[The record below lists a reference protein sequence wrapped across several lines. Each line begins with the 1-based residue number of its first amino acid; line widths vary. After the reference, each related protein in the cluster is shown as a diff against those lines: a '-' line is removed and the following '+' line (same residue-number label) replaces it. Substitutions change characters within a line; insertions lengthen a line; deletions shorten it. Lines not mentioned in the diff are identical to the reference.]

1 MPFYHEPDVLGQTR
15 AQFIS
20 KGTTLTDWCRANKL
34 DTGRVWR
41 VLQGK
46 NLGPKG
52 LSIRK
57 RVMGA
62 ALDQAGT
69 DVAA

>member
-1 MPFYHEPDVLGQTR
+1 MPSNHQVDVLGQTR

-20 KGTTLTDWCRANKL
+20 KGTTLTDWCRANNL

-52 LSIRK
+52 RSIRK
-57 RVMGA
+57 RVMEA
-62 ALDQAGT
+62 AFQQAGT